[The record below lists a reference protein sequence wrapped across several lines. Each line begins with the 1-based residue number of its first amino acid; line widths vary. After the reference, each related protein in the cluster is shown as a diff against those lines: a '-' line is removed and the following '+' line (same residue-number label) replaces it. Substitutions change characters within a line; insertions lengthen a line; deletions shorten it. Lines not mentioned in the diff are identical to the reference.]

1 MFTTIVKSLV
11 PITIMI
17 LILMGIEIFLPINNN
32 FLKIIVYG
40 IVGGITYI
48 GISYSMG
55 ILTELF
61 GKEYLNKI
69 IKKLTFG
76 KFEIKN

>member
-1 MFTTIVKSLV
+1 
-11 PITIMI
+11 MI
-17 LILMGIEIFLPINNN
+17 LLLLIIEMFIPISNN

-69 IKKLTFG
+69 IKKLTLG